1 MFDTKCLMLTK
12 MPSSHTNGLSVDS
25 GVASLERIKGS
36 SEMADLIR
44 SKDWSRTSLGGIETW
59 SEVLVSV
66 VNIMLHTPLSFALY
80 WGEDMTLLYNDVYRA
95 FLGEKH
101 PRALGQ
107 HGPDVWHEAWETLGP
122 AVRAAFQQGIIT
134 SSAEAY
140 IPIQIGGTLQDRWWT
155 YAFYPI
161 YEQGLIAGV
170 ANPGTDDTPRVL
182 SLREREAIS
191 GRLSQ
196 VLGAT
201 RDAIVTVGRDWSM
214 TYLNPGA
221 EKLYGSSAELV
232 GRNVWEAFPD
242 AVYDGSPFTEA
253 FYKAMNEGVATHF
266 EAYYPEPL
274 NATLSLEV
282 YSTPDGIVT
291 FSRDVTEFKK
301 TTAAL
306 LQNEK
311 LAAVGRLASSISH
324 EINNPLEAVT
334 NLLFLTRNST
344 DVEQMHQ
351 YIDTAERELKRV
363 SIITNQTLRFYKQST
378 KPAPIYCYDMIG
390 DSLSVFQGRLVN
402 SKIVVEK
409 LKRAEHPVNCF
420 GGEIRQVLSNL
431 IANAIDAMPLGGR
444 LLLRSREATDSKT
457 EKRGLVITVADT
469 GVGISK
475 AAQKKI
481 FDAFFTTKGIGGTGL
496 GLWISCEI
504 VARHKGW
511 LRVRSSE
518 EEGRSGTV
526 FALFLPFDTFSGEG
540 VKP

>member
-1 MFDTKCLMLTK
+1 ML
-12 MPSSHTNGLSVDS
+12 PGI
-25 GVASLERIKGS
+25 GALERIQGFG
-36 SEMADLIR
+36 EMAGLIR
-44 SKDWSRTSLGGIETW
+44 SKDWSQTSLGAIETW
-59 SEVLVSV
+59 SEVLISV
-66 VNIMLHTPLSFALY
+66 VNILLHTPLSFALY
-80 WGEDMTLLYNDVYRA
+80 WGKDMTLLYNDVYRS

-101 PRALGQ
+101 PKALGQ

-122 AVRAAFQQGIIT
+122 AVRAAFEQGVSN

-140 IPIQIGGTLQDRWWT
+140 IPIQISGSLQDRWWS
-155 YAFYPI
+155 YAFYPV
-161 YEQGLIAGV
+161 YEEGRIVGV

-182 SLREREAIS
+182 SMREREAM
-191 GRLSQ
+191 GQRLTQ

-201 RDAIVTVGRDWSM
+201 RDAIVAVDRNWVM
-214 TYLNPGA
+214 TYHNPGA
-221 EKLYGSSAELV
+221 ERLYGSSAELI

-242 AVYDGSPFTEA
+242 AVYEGSPFTEG
-253 FYKAMNEGVATHF
+253 FYKAMNEGIVARF
-266 EAYYPEPL
+266 EAYYPDPL
-274 NATLSLEV
+274 NATLSVEV
-282 YSTPDGIVT
+282 YPTLDGIVA
-291 FSRDVTEFKK
+291 FSRDVTELKK

-324 EINNPLEAVT
+324 EINNPLESVT

-344 DVEQMHQ
+344 DVEQIHE

-378 KPAPIYCYDMIG
+378 NPAPIYCYDMIG
-390 DSLSVFQGRLVN
+390 DSLSIFQGRLVN
-402 SKIVVEK
+402 SKIMVEK
-409 LKRAEHPVNCF
+409 RKRAEHPVFCF

-431 IANAIDAMPLGGR
+431 IANAIDAMPVGGR
-444 LLLRSREATDSKT
+444 LLLRSREATDWKT
-457 EKRGLVITVADT
+457 GKRGLVISVADT

-496 GLWISCEI
+496 GLWISSEI
-504 VARHKGW
+504 VARHKGR

-518 EEGRSGTV
+518 QEGRSGTV
-526 FALFLPFDTFSGEG
+526 FALFLPFDTFSGEE
-540 VKP
+540 VRP